1 MKIEGYEI
9 PWLDSLSET
18 QMDKFEQMIIVFY
31 SPFSEHEKNIFRKI
45 NKTHVLIHF
54 HGNNKHNMKLYKGK
68 LIPNVFECT
77 YLHKKYF
84 NDGKTMN
91 ETPIPSSLDMPNK
104 PNANEIYINYEPFVK
119 KGERKQMNNCMN
131 NEDTEDRVFF
141 YTVYM
146 TFFLKKEEKE
156 FLVENVKK
164 WVVLDTQIKMA
175 NEKIKSMREMKM
187 NLTHQICNFYEENNM
202 KNKKIGISDGELQI
216 FEKKEY
222 SPLTFGYIEKVL
234 KEVIKNEEHVHHIIE
249 LLKKNREIKTNS
261 DIRRKSYDY
270 ENTNR

>member
-1 MKIEGYEI
+1 
-9 PWLDSLSET
+9 
-18 QMDKFEQMIIVFY
+18 
-31 SPFSEHEKNIFRKI
+31 
-45 NKTHVLIHF
+45 
-54 HGNNKHNMKLYKGK
+54 
-68 LIPNVFECT
+68 
-77 YLHKKYF
+77 
-84 NDGKTMN
+84 
-91 ETPIPSSLDMPNK
+91 
-104 PNANEIYINYEPFVK
+104 
-119 KGERKQMNNCMN
+119 
-131 NEDTEDRVFF
+131 
-141 YTVYM
+141 M
-146 TFFLKKEEKE
+146 TLFLKKEEKE

-234 KEVIKNEEHVHHIIE
+234 KEVIKNEEHVDHIIE

>member
-1 MKIEGYEI
+1 M
-9 PWLDSLSET
+9 
-18 QMDKFEQMIIVFY
+18 
-31 SPFSEHEKNIFRKI
+31 
-45 NKTHVLIHF
+45 
-54 HGNNKHNMKLYKGK
+54 
-68 LIPNVFECT
+68 
-77 YLHKKYF
+77 
-84 NDGKTMN
+84 
-91 ETPIPSSLDMPNK
+91 
-104 PNANEIYINYEPFVK
+104 
-119 KGERKQMNNCMN
+119 
-131 NEDTEDRVFF
+131 
-141 YTVYM
+141 
-146 TFFLKKEEKE
+146 KKEEKE

-234 KEVIKNEEHVHHIIE
+234 KEVIKNEEHVDHIIE

>member
-1 MKIEGYEI
+1 M
-9 PWLDSLSET
+9 
-18 QMDKFEQMIIVFY
+18 F
-31 SPFSEHEKNIFRKI
+31 
-45 NKTHVLIHF
+45 
-54 HGNNKHNMKLYKGK
+54 
-68 LIPNVFECT
+68 
-77 YLHKKYF
+77 
-84 NDGKTMN
+84 
-91 ETPIPSSLDMPNK
+91 
-104 PNANEIYINYEPFVK
+104 
-119 KGERKQMNNCMN
+119 
-131 NEDTEDRVFF
+131 FF

-146 TFFLKKEEKE
+146 TLFLKKDEKE

-234 KEVIKNEEHVHHIIE
+234 KEVIKNEEHVDHIIE